1 MAERKV
7 FPQQKAL
14 KTRKRVKKKKP
25 EFNRP
30 ESWRYVKLK
39 KSWRRPRGLDHKMR
53 RKIKGWPATVST
65 GYKGPKV
72 ARGLHP
78 SGYRE
83 VLVHNPADLAKIDP
97 KIEAARIA
105 HTVGRKKRVEIVAE
119 AKKLEVFILNFTP
132 VKETAEEEAEAEETE
147 ETEEAETEAKQEKP
161 VAEKKAKKKEEPKQT
176 KEKKSAKK
184 KAMKKEEKPKR
195 SLLGRKKTPEKKK
208 SAAKKAEKPKKPKA
222 ASKKVKAEKGAE
234 KQ

>member
-7 FPQQKAL
+7 SPNQKAL
-14 KTRKRVKKKKP
+14 KTRKRVKKNKP
-25 EFNRP
+25 DFARS
-30 ESWRYVKLK
+30 ESWRYLRIK

-53 RKIKGWPATVST
+53 RKIKGWPPTVST

-83 VLVHNPADLAKIDP
+83 VLVHNAKELSKIDP
-97 KIEAARIA
+97 KFEAARIA
-105 HTVGRKKRVEIVAE
+105 HTVGKKKRVQIVDE

-132 VKETAEEEAEAEETE
+132 VEELVETEDAELEEVEETE
-147 ETEEAETEAKQEKP
+147 EKPEKP
-161 VAEKKAKKKEEPKQT
+161 AAE
-176 KEKKSAKK
+176 EKKSAE
-184 KAMKKEEKPKR
+184 KEAKPKR
-195 SLLGRKKTPEKKK
+195 GLLGRKKDSEKEKK
-208 SAAKKAEKPKKPKA
+208 SQAKKAEKPKAPRKKA
-222 ASKKVKAEKGAE
+222 KAEKGVE

>member
-7 FPQQKAL
+7 SPNQEAL
-14 KTRKRVKKKKP
+14 KTRKRVKKSKP
-25 EFNRP
+25 EFARP

-53 RKIKGWPATVST
+53 RKIKGWPATVNT

-83 VLVHNPADLAKIDP
+83 VLVHNPADLSNIDP
-97 KIEAARIA
+97 KFEAARIA
-105 HTVGRKKRVEIVAE
+105 HTVGRRKRVQIVAE
-119 AKKLEVFILNFTP
+119 AKRLEVFILNFTP
-132 VKETAEEEAEAEETE
+132 VKEVAEEEAETE
-147 ETEEAETEAKQEKP
+147 ETEEVEAKEEKP
-161 VAEKKAKKKEEPKQT
+161 AAEKKKAPVKKA
-176 KEKKSAKK
+176 EKKV
-184 KAMKKEEKPKR
+184 EKPKR
-195 SLLGRKKTPEKKK
+195 SLLGGKKEPEKEKK
-208 SAAKKAEKPKKPKA
+208 APAKKVAKPKA
-222 ASKKVKAEKGAE
+222 AGKKVKAEKGVE